1 MELKKKKLKKSGS
14 MPRQFSNPREP
25 RGGGVEEATV
35 TGNELQ
41 SHRIAALTGDSVP
54 SFG

>member
-1 MELKKKKLKKSGS
+1 
-14 MPRQFSNPREP
+14 MPRQFSNPRE
-25 RGGGVEEATV
+25 RRGVEEATV